1 MKKIDKLKHEL
12 IEKSKLF
19 DEADAIEIGNKI
31 RIINDDILIFNGIIT
46 QNNIHKIKELIIRG
60 DKQLILNN

>member
-19 DEADAIEIGNKI
+19 EEADAIEIGNKI
-31 RIINDDILIFNGIIT
+31 RIISDDILIFNGEVT
-46 QNNIHKIKELIIRG
+46 ENNIYKIKELIIRG
-60 DKQLILNN
+60 FNYTISN

>member
-19 DEADAIEIGNKI
+19 EEADAIEIGNKI
-31 RIINDDILIFNGIIT
+31 RIINDDILIFNGKVT
-46 QNNIHKIKELIIRG
+46 KNNIHKIKELIIRG
-60 DKQLILNN
+60 FTYTISN